1 MRRSV
6 DAFLIVIGAVS
17 IATLLTAGADY
28 FIGDTTIYTFY
39 MVAIIAIGFRYGMPF
54 LLLAS
59 VLSALAYA
67 YYFADPP
74 ESFAIERP
82 EVSYALL
89 MLTAVAIA
97 TGRAARYLRTTQ
109 RNLRRTRDE
118 LIDQTRELTAALTRE
133 RNARDALRNLV
144 ATMCHEFRTP
154 LTTVDLIAQ
163 NERRSAREQGN
174 DRTLASLETIRAEIK
189 RVNELLTSLQEGAL
203 HRGAIAK
210 PPMSRIE
217 IAALVF
223 DVCDL
228 QRIAAP
234 DRTMVVSGEWPER
247 LIPGNP
253 QLLRQLF
260 SNLLTNAVKYSPPD
274 EPITV
279 EARGVESSLEIAVTD
294 GGIGIPPDELSRVFE
309 AFYRASNTG
318 AVEGTGLGLALCRE
332 IVEAHLGRIAIV
344 ANMPRGTRVTVRLP
358 VDSITDVV
366 RG

>member
-1 MRRSV
+1 VRSSI
-6 DAFLIVIGAVS
+6 DALLIVIGAVS
-17 IATLLTAGADY
+17 LATLLTAGADY

-39 MVAIIAIGFRYGMPF
+39 MAAIIAIGFRYGTPY

-82 EVSYALL
+82 EVTYALL

-109 RNLRRTRDE
+109 RSLRRTRDE

-163 NERRSAREQGN
+163 NERRGARERG
-174 DRTLASLETIRAEIK
+174 DTRTVASLETIRAEIR

-203 HRGAIAK
+203 HRGAIVK
-210 PPMSRIE
+210 PRMSRVE
-217 IAALVF
+217 IATLVA
-223 DVCDL
+223 DVCDV
-228 QRIAAP
+228 QKIAAP
-234 DRTMVVSGEWPER
+234 ERTIIVSGEWPER

-260 SNLLTNAVKYSPPD
+260 SNLLTNAIKYSPPD
-274 EPITV
+274 ELIVV
-279 EARGVESSLEIAVTD
+279 EARRAESFIEVAIMD
-294 GGIGIPPDELSRVFE
+294 GGIGIPSDELPRVFE

-332 IVEAHLGRIAIV
+332 IVEAHLGRIAIIPNV
-344 ANMPRGTRVTVRLP
+344 PRGTRVTVRLP
-358 VDSITDVV
+358 MDSLTDTV